1 MDFPVTLVVSVAAL
15 VMILLLAGAA
25 RRLLGVR
32 FGAIRTFLAGLLA
45 FTLSAPLLSP
55 ILNSFP
61 RPTTGGRPVDP
72 GIGALWVLL
81 LVGMCVVLI
90 PMVLLVLAEALV
102 PPGSIPGPLE
112 LARSMRGRISR
123 ARRYSQITRI
133 AIRHGLGPYLRGRG
147 AQVEDRP
154 GRRRLAASLRQAL
167 DDGGVTFVKLGQV
180 LSTRRDLLP
189 AEFVEELGLLQDRVA
204 HAPWEQIEPVL
215 TAELGG
221 PPESVFAELDR
232 TPLAAASIAQVHA
245 ARLRTGE
252 SVVVKVRRPGIDRV
266 VARDLDIVRRL
277 AATLETRTRW
287 GRSLGVR
294 ELAEGFAVALREE
307 LDFRVEAANMA
318 AVIGYRSSGG
328 SSGPVNPFSASRDSG
343 ASGTPGTSDVPDGGS
358 RGPDASAASGALPLI
373 DAFPAPGSA
382 PGAPGEAG
390 GVTVTYPAPVPSLCG
405 ERVLVMERLTG
416 RPLAAAD
423 DGGRGL
429 ERARALL
436 DCLLRQVLVEG
447 VFHADPHPGNL
458 MLLDDGTLA
467 LLDFGSVGRLDAA
480 VRSALQRFLLAM
492 NRQDPVAVTDA
503 LLEVMPRPE
512 DVDEPAL
519 ERALG
524 QFMARHLVPGSASVQ
539 MFTDLFRIVSGH
551 GLSVPPEVAA
561 VFRALAT
568 LEGTLQRLAPGFD
581 LVAEARAFA
590 GRHLSERLDAG
601 TVKETVVQEV
611 ATLLPM
617 LRRLPRRIERIAS
630 AAEHGRLG
638 VNVRLLADDRD
649 RRFLTGLLHQVLL
662 TVLGATAGLMAAI
675 LLGLDGGPQVTP
687 AISLF
692 QLIGYNLLVISAILV
707 LRVLIVVFRR
717 PRDARP

>member
-1 MDFPVTLVVSVAAL
+1 MDFPVALIVSLSAL
-15 VMILLLAGAA
+15 VLIILLAGVA

-32 FGAIRTFLAGLLA
+32 LGALRTFLAALLA
-45 FTLSAPLLSP
+45 FTIAAPMLSP
-55 ILNSFP
+55 IFGSFP
-61 RPTTGGRPVDP
+61 AGRDADP
-72 GIGALWVLL
+72 GIGAVWVVLL
-81 LVGMCVVLI
+81 VTMCVVLI
-90 PMVLLVLAEALV
+90 PMVILVLAEALV

-112 LARSMRGRISR
+112 LARSLRGRISR

-147 AQVEDRP
+147 DRVEDRP
-154 GRRRLAASLRQAL
+154 GRQRLAASLRRAL

-189 AEFVEELGLLQDRVA
+189 PEFVEELGLLQDRVA
-204 HAPWEQIEPVL
+204 PAPWEQVEPVL

-221 PPESVFAELDR
+221 PAETVFAEFDR

-245 ARLRTGE
+245 ARLRSGE
-252 SVVVKVRRPGIDRV
+252 SVVVKVRRPDIDQI

-277 AATLETRTRW
+277 AATLESRTRW

-294 ELAEGFAVALREE
+294 DLAEGFATALREE

-318 AVIGYRSSGG
+318 AVTASRPAAPAGTSGG
-328 SSGPVNPFSASRDSG
+328 GADSG
-343 ASGTPGTSDVPDGGS
+343 RIA
-358 RGPDASAASGALPLI
+358 
-373 DAFPAPGSA
+373 
-382 PGAPGEAG
+382 
-390 GVTVTYPAPVPSLCG
+390 VTYPAPVTALCG

-416 RPLAAAD
+416 RPLAAAA
-423 DGGRGL
+423 GAESGP
-429 ERARALL
+429 EVARALL

-458 MLLDDGTLA
+458 MLLDDGTLG
-467 LLDFGSVGRLDAA
+467 LLDFGSVGRLDTSM
-480 VRSALQRFLLAM
+480 RSALQRFLLAM
-492 NRQDPVAVTDA
+492 NRQDPLAVTDA

-512 DVDEPAL
+512 DIDEPAL

-524 QFMARHLVPGSASVQ
+524 QFMARHLVPGAASVQ

-581 LVAEARAFA
+581 LMGEARSFA
-590 GRHLSERLDAG
+590 GRHLAERLDGGAL
-601 TVKETVVQEV
+601 KETVVQEV
-611 ATLLPM
+611 TALLPM
-617 LRRLPRRIERIAS
+617 LRRLPRRMERIAS

-662 TVLGATAGLMAAI
+662 TVLGATAGLMAVL
-675 LLGLDGGPQVTP
+675 LLGVQGGPRVTP

-692 QLIGYNLLVISAILV
+692 QLIGYNLLVISGILV
-707 LRVLIVVFRR
+707 LRVLAVVFRR
-717 PRDARP
+717 PREQRP